1 MPRGAAIAGRCDA
14 SMAETLLLSTARIST
29 YRGRQ
34 LLTAATGFFFE
45 RGDALF
51 LVTSRHVLH
60 DPASGHF
67 PDRVEFEIHLDAR
80 DLTRTGSVAVPLY
93 LEGRAVWR
101 QGTDS
106 VGDVDVA
113 ALRIDRGALPPG
125 AVFSAFG
132 AEHLLD
138 RLEDVEVGAQ
148 LLVVGFPLSFFDT
161 VHRLPVA
168 RHAIVASAFGVRFQ
182 GQGYFVT
189 DARLHRG
196 ASGAPVVLRDD
207 ALGAMPWRL
216 LGVHAARLD
225 MGNRDAL
232 QDDTLGLNCAWYA
245 DILLTLT
252 ADDVP
257 PSTAEMGPRHGRRW
271 SA

>member
-1 MPRGAAIAGRCDA
+1 
-14 SMAETLLLSTARIST
+14 MAETLVLSTTRIST
-29 YRGRQ
+29 HRGRQ
-34 LLTAATGFFFE
+34 LLTGASGFFFE

-60 DPASGHF
+60 DPATGHF
-67 PDRVEFEIHLDAR
+67 PDRVEIELHLDPR
-80 DLTRTGSVAVPLY
+80 NLTQTAPVALPLY
-93 LEGRAVWR
+93 ADARALWR
-101 QGTDS
+101 QGSDS
-106 VGDVDVA
+106 AGDVDIA
-113 ALRIDRGALPPG
+113 ALRIDRAALPAG

-132 AEHLLD
+132 PGHLLD
-138 RLEDVEVGAQ
+138 RLEDVQIGAQ

-196 ASGAPVVLRDD
+196 ASGAPVVMRDD
-207 ALGAMPWRL
+207 SLGAIPWRL

-225 MGNRDAL
+225 MENRDTL

-252 ADDVP
+252 GDNVP
-257 PSTAEMGPRHGRRW
+257 PSTAEMGPRHLRR
-271 SA
+271 